1 MQSILASSYLSCSM
15 VSRVPIW
22 FTRLNLWII
31 QLSNRSLITLIVPM
45 CPSHPLQNR
54 QDTEFREI
62 RLAEF
67 PFEARELRL
76 EDCLEERA
84 DITFV
89 KAWSW
94 PNNLSG
100 AKKSC
105 ILRLGSDLEKD
116 EKSWA
121 AYIRTQPPQAPLR
134 GWRALAALEAEVG
147 AAGSESADNG
157 DIDYKIRIKIKMKI

>member
-1 MQSILASSYLSCSM
+1 
-15 VSRVPIW
+15 
-22 FTRLNLWII
+22 
-31 QLSNRSLITLIVPM
+31 M

-89 KAWSW
+89 KAWAW

-116 EKSWA
+116 EKS
-121 AYIRTQPPQAPLR
+121 
-134 GWRALAALEAEVG
+134 
-147 AAGSESADNG
+147 
-157 DIDYKIRIKIKMKI
+157 